1 MTMQRARLNSPNG
14 YCDRIAVSLGFLA
27 SAMLVLVAA
36 EPVSAATLDRV
47 KETGKLTI
55 GYRTDARPFSY
66 QNESGAADGYAVAL
80 CKEVAEQ
87 LKAEQGLQT
96 LNVEWVSVSAED
108 QFQAVREGKVDLLC
122 GAAETLTSRKDA
134 DFSVPIFAGGIGTL
148 IRADAPIGLKEVLSG
163 RPPSGPLWR
172 GYPAQLLTQ
181 QVFSVVAGTP
191 SEKWLTD
198 KLDEFQLTAK
208 VVPVKS
214 YEEGVRGV
222 LDGNSNVFFADRS
235 ILLDTVARNESAA
248 NLTVLNRRFNY
259 APIALAMER
268 GDPDFRLMVDRILS
282 KFLGSEAFHNLY
294 AKWFG
299 KPGQNADAFFRLS
312 VLPE

>member
-1 MTMQRARLNSPNG
+1 MQRARLNRPHG
-14 YCDRIAVSLGFLA
+14 YPVRIAASLGFLA
-27 SAMLVLVAA
+27 AAMLVLVAA

-55 GYRTDARPFSY
+55 GYRTDARPISY

-134 DFSVPIFAGGIGTL
+134 DFSVPIFPGGIGAL

-198 KLDEFQLTAK
+198 KLAEFQLTAK
-208 VVPVKS
+208 VVPVKN

-235 ILLDTVARNESAA
+235 ILLDTVARSGSAA

-259 APIALAMER
+259 APIAIAMER

-299 KPGQNADAFFRLS
+299 KPNQSADAFFRLS